1 MQEAFEKLTGMD
13 IFSLKS
19 YMMKTGFGDF
29 SGVWVMFN
37 EIFVNFPFFLLNLI
51 VGFFSLMIRI
61 LENVRLYDTYKQYV
75 FNGAQSIWLG
85 FTGATSG
92 VAQSSLVFL
101 ILLCLAF
108 YLFYQFLMS
117 KGNFSQ
123 RLLHV
128 LLVLFLGFGWF
139 GTVAGTSGG
148 LYLLNTVD
156 NVASTTIHH
165 ISNVSVSYGKNQSLK
180 IGSSVADSYIAETS
194 YKAYLFVNTGQ
205 ENGKYKDRQTGKE
218 EPFEDSKVLGSLDKS
233 GKFKAVSTADRNKY
247 LEIGNGSGDDNEH
260 NRWVSAIP
268 DYIPV
273 KFFYILFK
281 MVEAIVIAIPIVL
294 IQLLNVLAQALV
306 LIMILLFPI
315 ALLVSFIPKMQ
326 DILFGVFKVMFG
338 GLAFPAITSLLTLA
352 LLYLEKIIENLVSSG
367 FDKVIGDFSSL
378 STFSALFELI
388 VSVCAKGV
396 IYWLLWK
403 YKGELIELLLG
414 SRAKIT
420 FDEIDT
426 KVKETVINGQETLK
440 QLPTKATNA
449 FEMAQTSGN
458 FFLAGAGFGVGLFM
472 NAGKQMKT
480 LFSNPHPTSEKTE
493 SSTPSENDE
502 EETPATSSFEET
514 GVPDEVTTPFQ
525 EPDMPMET
533 FESAIQ
539 ETETGYQPFDTEPS
553 PPMDTKQSREQKEFE
568 ELRQNRLSWRQKHH
582 INKLEK
588 ELEPYKDDEALYQ
601 AQGSN
606 AFIRNYRKTLPKDD
620 KLKVNINRKH
630 QIIEELA
637 RLRGGKELS
646 LIHI

>member
-1 MQEAFEKLTGMD
+1 MQEAFEKLKGMD

-19 YMMKTGFGDF
+19 YTVQTGFLDI
-29 SGVWVMFN
+29 SGIWVMFN

-75 FNGAQSIWLG
+75 FNGAQSIWRG

-218 EPFEDSKVLGSLDKS
+218 ELFEDSKVLGSLDKS

-247 LEIGNGSGDDNEH
+247 LEIGNGAGDDNEH

-426 KVKETVINGQETLK
+426 KVKETVTNGQETMK

-458 FFLAGAGFGVGLFM
+458 FFLAGAGFGAGLFM

-539 ETETGYQPFDTEPS
+539 EEDTSVQPFDTEPS
-553 PPMDTKQSREQKEFE
+553 PLMDTKQSREQKEFE
-568 ELRQNRLSWRQKHH
+568 ERRQNRLSWRQKHH

-637 RLRGGKELS
+637 RLRGGKE
-646 LIHI
+646 

>member
-1 MQEAFEKLTGMD
+1 MQEAFEKLKGMD

-61 LENVRLYDTYKQYV
+61 LENIRLYDTYKQYV
-75 FNGAQSIWLG
+75 FNGAQSIWRG

-180 IGSSVADSYIAETS
+180 IGFSVADSYIAETS

-247 LEIGNGSGDDNEH
+247 LEIGNGAGDDNEH

-315 ALLVSFIPKMQ
+315 ALLISFIPKMQ

-378 STFSALFELI
+378 STFSALFKLI
-388 VSVCAKGV
+388 VSVCAKGT

-426 KVKETVINGQETLK
+426 KVKETVTNGQETVK
-440 QLPTKATNA
+440 QLPAKATNA

-458 FFLAGAGFGVGLFM
+458 FFLAGAGFGAGLFM

-502 EETPATSSFEET
+502 EETPDTSSFEET
-514 GVPDEVTTPFQ
+514 GAPDEVTTPFQ
-525 EPDMPMET
+525 EPDMPRET

-539 ETETGYQPFDTEPS
+539 EEDTSVQPFDTEPS
-553 PPMDTKQSREQKEFE
+553 PLMDTKQSREQMEFE
-568 ELRQNRLSWRQKHH
+568 ERRQNRLSWREKHH

-588 ELEPYKDDEALYQ
+588 ELELYKDDEALYQ

-606 AFIRNYRKTLPKDD
+606 AFIKNYRKTLPKDD
-620 KLKVNINRKH
+620 KLKTNINRKH

-637 RLRGGKELS
+637 RLRGGK
-646 LIHI
+646 

>member
-1 MQEAFEKLTGMD
+1 MQEAFEKLKGMD

-19 YMMKTGFGDF
+19 YTVQTGFLDI
-29 SGVWVMFN
+29 SGVWVMLN

-61 LENVRLYDTYKQYV
+61 LENIRLYDAYKQSV
-75 FNGAQSIWLG
+75 FSGAQSIWRG

-108 YLFYQFLMS
+108 YLFYQFLVS
-117 KGNFSQ
+117 NGNFS
-123 RLLHV
+123 RKLLHV

-139 GTVAGTSGG
+139 GTVSGTSGG

-156 NVASTTIHH
+156 NVASTAIHQ
-165 ISNVSVSYGKNQSLK
+165 ISNISVTYGKNQSLK
-180 IGSSVADSYIAETS
+180 VGTSIADSYIAETS

-218 EPFEDSKVLGSLDKS
+218 ELFDDSKVLGTSDKS
-233 GKFKAVSTADRNKY
+233 GKFKAVSTADRQDY
-247 LEIGNGSGDDNEH
+247 LKMGDGANNDKEK

-352 LLYLEKIIENLVSSG
+352 LLYLEKIIEALVSG
-367 FDKVIGDFSSL
+367 RFDKVIGDFSSL
-378 STFSALFELI
+378 STFSALFKLI
-388 VSVCAKGV
+388 VSVCIKGV
-396 IYWLLWK
+396 IYYLLWR

-414 SRAKIT
+414 SRARIA
-420 FDEIDT
+420 FNEIDN
-426 KVKETVINGQETLK
+426 KVKETVSNGQDQVK

-458 FFLAGAGFGVGLFM
+458 FFLAGAGLFM
-472 NAGKQMKT
+472 NAGKHLNN
-480 LFSNPHPTSEKTE
+480 LFSNSHSTSERTE
-493 SSTPSENDE
+493 DSTLPENDE
-502 EETPATSSFEET
+502 EEMPETVPFEE
-514 GVPDEVTTPFQ
+514 PDAPDKVETPFL
-525 EPDMPMET
+525 EVDMPT
-533 FESAIQ
+533 DSSESAIQ
-539 ETETGYQPFDTEPS
+539 EDETSVQPFNTEPS
-553 PPMDTKQSREQKEFE
+553 SLIDTKPNKEQEEFE
-568 ELRQNRLSWRQKHH
+568 EHRQNRLSWRQKHK

-606 AFIRNYRKTLPKDD
+606 AFIKNYCKTLPKDD
-620 KLKVNINRKH
+620 RLKVNINRKN

-637 RLRGGKELS
+637 RLRGGNK
-646 LIHI
+646 

>member
-1 MQEAFEKLTGMD
+1 MQEAFEKLKGMD

-75 FNGAQSIWLG
+75 FNGAQSIWRG
-85 FTGATSG
+85 FTGAPSG

-180 IGSSVADSYIAETS
+180 IGSSVADSYIAEIS

-218 EPFEDSKVLGSLDKS
+218 KPFEDSKVLGSLDKS

-247 LEIGNGSGDDNEH
+247 LEIGNGAGDDNEH
-260 NRWVSAIP
+260 NRWLSAIP

-294 IQLLNVLAQALV
+294 IQLLNVLAQAFV

-338 GLAFPAITSLLTLA
+338 GLSFPAITSLLTLA
-352 LLYLEKIIENLVSSG
+352 LLYLEKIIEGLVNSG

-378 STFSALFELI
+378 STFSALFKLI

-420 FDEIDT
+420 FDEVNT
-426 KVKETVINGQETLK
+426 KVKETVTNGQETVK
-440 QLPTKATNA
+440 QLPAKATNA

-458 FFLAGAGFGVGLFM
+458 FFLAGAGFGAGLFM

-525 EPDMPMET
+525 EPDMPRET

-539 ETETGYQPFDTEPS
+539 EEETSTQPFDTEPS
-553 PPMDTKQSREQKEFE
+553 PLMDTKQNREQEEFE
-568 ELRQNRLSWRQKHH
+568 ERRQNRLSWRQKHH

-637 RLRGGKELS
+637 RLRGGKE
-646 LIHI
+646 

>member
-1 MQEAFEKLTGMD
+1 MQEAFEKLKGMD

-19 YMMKTGFGDF
+19 YTVQTGFLDI
-29 SGVWVMFN
+29 SGIWVMFN

-75 FNGAQSIWLG
+75 FNGAQSIWRG

-108 YLFYQFLMS
+108 YLFYQFLIS

-233 GKFKAVSTADRNKY
+233 GKFKAVSTADRNDY
-247 LEIGNGSGDDNEH
+247 LKMGDGANDDKEK

-426 KVKETVINGQETLK
+426 KVKETVTNGQETMK

-458 FFLAGAGFGVGLFM
+458 FFLAGAGFGAGLFM

-539 ETETGYQPFDTEPS
+539 EEDTSVQPFDTEPS
-553 PPMDTKQSREQKEFE
+553 PLMDTKQSREQKEFE
-568 ELRQNRLSWRQKHH
+568 ERRQNRLSWRQKHH

-606 AFIRNYRKTLPKDD
+606 AFIRNYRKTSPKDD

-637 RLRGGKELS
+637 RLRGGKE
-646 LIHI
+646 

>member
-1 MQEAFEKLTGMD
+1 MQEAFEKLKGMD

-19 YMMKTGFGDF
+19 YMMKTGFADF

-75 FNGAQSIWLG
+75 FNGAQSIWRG

-247 LEIGNGSGDDNEH
+247 LEIGNGAGDDNEH

-315 ALLVSFIPKMQ
+315 ALLVSFIPRMQ

-420 FDEIDT
+420 FDEIDN
-426 KVKETVINGQETLK
+426 KVKETVSNGQDQMK

-458 FFLAGAGFGVGLFM
+458 FILAGAGFGTGLFM
-472 NAGKQMKT
+472 NAGKHMSN
-480 LFSNPHPTSEKTE
+480 LFSKSHPTSERTE
-493 SSTPSENDE
+493 DSVPPENDE
-502 EETPATSSFEET
+502 EETPTTSSFEET

-539 ETETGYQPFDTEPS
+539 EEDTSVQPFDTEPS
-553 PPMDTKQSREQKEFE
+553 PLMDTKQSREQKEFE
-568 ELRQNRLSWRQKHH
+568 ERRQNRLSWRQKHH

-620 KLKVNINRKH
+620 KLKVNINRKY

-637 RLRGGKELS
+637 RLRGGNEQ
-646 LIHI
+646 

>member
-1 MQEAFEKLTGMD
+1 MQEAFEKLKGMD

-19 YMMKTGFGDF
+19 YTVQTGFLDI
-29 SGVWVMFN
+29 SGIWVMFN

-75 FNGAQSIWLG
+75 FNGAQSIWRG
-85 FTGATSG
+85 FTGAPSG

-101 ILLCLAF
+101 LLLCLAF
-108 YLFYQFLMS
+108 YLFYQFLIS

-156 NVASTTIHH
+156 NVASTTIHR
-165 ISNVSVSYGKNQSLK
+165 ISNISVSYGKNQSLK
-180 IGSSVADSYIAETS
+180 IGSSIADSYIAETS

-205 ENGKYKDRQTGKE
+205 ENGKYKNRQTGKE
-218 EPFEDSKVLGSLDKS
+218 ELFDDSKVLGSLDKS
-233 GKFKAVSTADRNKY
+233 GKFKALSTADRNDY
-247 LEIGNGSGDDNEH
+247 LKMGDGANDDKEK

-352 LLYLEKIIENLVSSG
+352 LLYLEKIIEDLVNSG
-367 FDKVIGDFSSL
+367 FKEVIGDFSSL
-378 STFSALFELI
+378 STFSALFKLI

-426 KVKETVINGQETLK
+426 KVKETVTNGQETMK

-458 FFLAGAGFGVGLFM
+458 FFLAGAGFGAGLFM

-514 GVPDEVTTPFQ
+514 GAPDEVTTPFQ

-539 ETETGYQPFDTEPS
+539 EEDTSVQPFDTEPS
-553 PPMDTKQSREQKEFE
+553 PLIDTKQSREQEEFE
-568 ELRQNRLSWRQKHH
+568 ERRHNRLSWRQKHH

-620 KLKVNINRKH
+620 KLKVNINRKY

-637 RLRGGKELS
+637 RLRGGKE
-646 LIHI
+646 

>member
-1 MQEAFEKLTGMD
+1 MQEAFEKLKGMD

-19 YMMKTGFGDF
+19 YTVQTGFLDI
-29 SGVWVMFN
+29 SGIWVMFN

-75 FNGAQSIWLG
+75 FNGAQSIWRG

-108 YLFYQFLMS
+108 YLFYQFLIS

-233 GKFKAVSTADRNKY
+233 GKFKAVSTADRNDY
-247 LEIGNGSGDDNEH
+247 LKMGDGANDDKEK

-426 KVKETVINGQETLK
+426 KVKETVTNGQETMK

-458 FFLAGAGFGVGLFM
+458 FFLAGAGFGAGLFM

-525 EPDMPMET
+525 KSDMPMET

-539 ETETGYQPFDTEPS
+539 EEDTSVQPFDTEPS
-553 PPMDTKQSREQKEFE
+553 PLMDTKQSREQKEFE
-568 ELRQNRLSWRQKHH
+568 ERRQNRLSWRQKHH

-637 RLRGGKELS
+637 RLRGGKE
-646 LIHI
+646 

>member
-1 MQEAFEKLTGMD
+1 MQEAFEKLKGMD

-19 YMMKTGFGDF
+19 YMIKTGFGDF

-75 FNGAQSIWLG
+75 FSGAQSIWRG

-92 VAQSSLVFL
+92 VAHSPLVFL

-108 YLFYQFLMS
+108 YLFYQLLMS

-247 LEIGNGSGDDNEH
+247 LEIGNGASDDNEH

-352 LLYLEKIIENLVSSG
+352 LLYLEKISENLVSSG

-426 KVKETVINGQETLK
+426 KVKETVTNGQEPLK

-458 FFLAGAGFGVGLFM
+458 FFLAGAGLGAGLFM

-480 LFSNPHPTSEKTE
+480 LFSNPHPTSEGTE
-493 SSTPSENDE
+493 DSTPPENDE
-502 EETPATSSFEET
+502 EETPTTSSFEET
-514 GVPDEVTTPFQ
+514 GAPDEVTTPFQ
-525 EPDMPMET
+525 EPDMPMEI

-539 ETETGYQPFDTEPS
+539 EEDTSVQPFDTEPS
-553 PPMDTKQSREQKEFE
+553 PLMDTKQNREQKEFE
-568 ELRQNRLSWRQKHH
+568 ERRQNRLSWRQKHH

-606 AFIRNYRKTLPKDD
+606 AFIKNYRKTLPKDD
-620 KLKVNINRKH
+620 KLKANINRKH

-637 RLRGGKELS
+637 RLRGGKE
-646 LIHI
+646 

>member
-1 MQEAFEKLTGMD
+1 MD

-75 FNGAQSIWLG
+75 FNGAQSIWRG
-85 FTGATSG
+85 FTGAPSG

-218 EPFEDSKVLGSLDKS
+218 KPFEDSKVLGSLDKS

-247 LEIGNGSGDDNEH
+247 LEIGNGAGDDNEH
-260 NRWVSAIP
+260 NRWLSAIP

-294 IQLLNVLAQALV
+294 IQLLNVLAQAFV

-338 GLAFPAITSLLTLA
+338 GLSFPAITSLLTLA
-352 LLYLEKIIENLVSSG
+352 LLYLEKIIEGLVNSG

-378 STFSALFELI
+378 STFSALFKLI

-420 FDEIDT
+420 FDEVNT
-426 KVKETVINGQETLK
+426 KVKETVTNGQETVK
-440 QLPTKATNA
+440 QLPAKATNA

-458 FFLAGAGFGVGLFM
+458 FFLAGAGFGAGLFM

-514 GVPDEVTTPFQ
+514 GAPDEVTTPFQ
-525 EPDMPMET
+525 EPDMPRET

-539 ETETGYQPFDTEPS
+539 EEDTSVQPFDTEPS
-553 PPMDTKQSREQKEFE
+553 PLMDTKQSREQKEFE
-568 ELRQNRLSWRQKHH
+568 ERRQNRLSWRQKHH

-606 AFIRNYRKTLPKDD
+606 AFIKNYRKTLPKDD
-620 KLKVNINRKH
+620 KLKANINRKH

-637 RLRGGKELS
+637 RLRGGKE
-646 LIHI
+646 

>member
-1 MQEAFEKLTGMD
+1 MQEAFEKLKGMD

-19 YMMKTGFGDF
+19 YMMKTGFADF

-75 FNGAQSIWLG
+75 FNGAQSIWRG
-85 FTGATSG
+85 FTGAPSG

-108 YLFYQFLMS
+108 YLFYQFLIS

-165 ISNVSVSYGKNQSLK
+165 ISNVSVSYGENQSLK
-180 IGSSVADSYIAETS
+180 IGASIADSYIAETS

-205 ENGKYKDRQTGKE
+205 ENGKYKNRQTGKE
-218 EPFEDSKVLGSLDKS
+218 ELFDDSKVLGSLDKS
-233 GKFKAVSTADRNKY
+233 GKFKAISTADRNDY
-247 LEIGNGSGDDNEH
+247 LKMGDGANDDKEK

-352 LLYLEKIIENLVSSG
+352 LLYLEKIIEDLVSSR

-378 STFSALFELI
+378 STFSAIFELI

-426 KVKETVINGQETLK
+426 KVKETVTNGQETVK
-440 QLPTKATNA
+440 QLPAKATNA
-449 FEMAQTSGN
+449 FDMAQTSGN
-458 FFLAGAGFGVGLFM
+458 FFLAGAGFGAGLFM

-514 GVPDEVTTPFQ
+514 SAPDEVTTPFQ

-539 ETETGYQPFDTEPS
+539 EEETSTQPFDTEPS
-553 PPMDTKQSREQKEFE
+553 PLMDTKQNREQEEFE
-568 ELRQNRLSWRQKHH
+568 ERRQNRLSWRQKHH

-606 AFIRNYRKTLPKDD
+606 AFIKNYRKTLPKDD

-637 RLRGGKELS
+637 RLRGGKE
-646 LIHI
+646 

>member
-1 MQEAFEKLTGMD
+1 MQEAFEKLKGMD

-75 FNGAQSIWLG
+75 FNGAQSIWRG

-108 YLFYQFLMS
+108 YLFYQFLIS

-165 ISNVSVSYGKNQSLK
+165 ISNVSVSYGENQSLK
-180 IGSSVADSYIAETS
+180 IGASIADSYIAETS

-205 ENGKYKDRQTGKE
+205 ENGKYKNRQTGKE
-218 EPFEDSKVLGSLDKS
+218 ELFDDSKVLGSLDKS
-233 GKFKAVSTADRNKY
+233 GKFKAISTADRNDY
-247 LEIGNGSGDDNEH
+247 LKMGDGANDDKEK

-352 LLYLEKIIENLVSSG
+352 LLYLEKIIEDLVSSR

-378 STFSALFELI
+378 STFSAIFELI

-426 KVKETVINGQETLK
+426 KVKETVTNGQETVK
-440 QLPTKATNA
+440 QLPAKATNA

-458 FFLAGAGFGVGLFM
+458 FFLAGAGFGAGLFM

-514 GVPDEVTTPFQ
+514 SAPDEVTTPFQ

-539 ETETGYQPFDTEPS
+539 EEETSTQPFDTEPS
-553 PPMDTKQSREQKEFE
+553 PLMDTKQNREQEEFE
-568 ELRQNRLSWRQKHH
+568 ERRQNRLSWRQKHH

-637 RLRGGKELS
+637 RLRGGKE
-646 LIHI
+646 

>member
-1 MQEAFEKLTGMD
+1 MQEAFEKLKGMD

-19 YMMKTGFGDF
+19 YMMKTGFADF

-75 FNGAQSIWLG
+75 FNGAQSIWRG
-85 FTGATSG
+85 FTGAPSG

-108 YLFYQFLMS
+108 YLFYQFLIS

-165 ISNVSVSYGKNQSLK
+165 ISNVSVSYGENQSLK
-180 IGSSVADSYIAETS
+180 IGASIADSYIAETS

-205 ENGKYKDRQTGKE
+205 ENGKYKNRQTGKE
-218 EPFEDSKVLGSLDKS
+218 ELFEDSKVLGSLDKS
-233 GKFKAVSTADRNKY
+233 GKFKAISTADRNDY
-247 LEIGNGSGDDNEH
+247 LKMGDGANDDKEK

-352 LLYLEKIIENLVSSG
+352 LLYLEKIIEDLVSSR

-378 STFSALFELI
+378 STFSAIFELI

-426 KVKETVINGQETLK
+426 KVKETVTNGQETVK
-440 QLPTKATNA
+440 QLPAKATNA

-458 FFLAGAGFGVGLFM
+458 FFLAGAGFGAGLFM

-514 GVPDEVTTPFQ
+514 SAPDEVTTPFQ

-539 ETETGYQPFDTEPS
+539 EEETSTQPFDTEPS
-553 PPMDTKQSREQKEFE
+553 PLMDTKQNREQEEFE
-568 ELRQNRLSWRQKHH
+568 ERRQNRLSWRQKHH

-637 RLRGGKELS
+637 RLRGGKE
-646 LIHI
+646 

>member
-1 MQEAFEKLTGMD
+1 MQEAFEKLKGMD

-75 FNGAQSIWLG
+75 FNGAQSIWRG

-108 YLFYQFLMS
+108 YLFYQFLIS

-165 ISNVSVSYGKNQSLK
+165 ISNVSVSYGENQSLK
-180 IGSSVADSYIAETS
+180 IGASIADSYIAETS

-205 ENGKYKDRQTGKE
+205 ENGKYKNRQTGKE
-218 EPFEDSKVLGSLDKS
+218 ELFDDSKVLGSLDKS
-233 GKFKAVSTADRNKY
+233 GKFKAISTADRNDY
-247 LEIGNGSGDDNEH
+247 LKMGDGANDDKEK

-352 LLYLEKIIENLVSSG
+352 LLYLEKIIEDLVSSR

-378 STFSALFELI
+378 STFSAIFELI

-426 KVKETVINGQETLK
+426 KAKETVTNGQETVK
-440 QLPTKATNA
+440 QLPAKATNA

-458 FFLAGAGFGVGLFM
+458 FFLAGAGFGAGLFM

-514 GVPDEVTTPFQ
+514 SAPDEVTTPFQ

-539 ETETGYQPFDTEPS
+539 EEETSTQPFDTEPS
-553 PPMDTKQSREQKEFE
+553 PLMDTKQNREQEEFE
-568 ELRQNRLSWRQKHH
+568 ERRQNRLSWRQKHH

-637 RLRGGKELS
+637 RLRGGKE
-646 LIHI
+646 

>member
-1 MQEAFEKLTGMD
+1 MQEAFEKLKGMD

-19 YMMKTGFGDF
+19 YTVQTGFLDI
-29 SGVWVMFN
+29 SGIWVMFN

-75 FNGAQSIWLG
+75 FNGAQSIWRG

-108 YLFYQFLMS
+108 YLFYQFLIS

-139 GTVAGTSGG
+139 GTVAETSGG

-218 EPFEDSKVLGSLDKS
+218 APFDDSKVLGSLDKS
-233 GKFKAVSTADRNKY
+233 GKFKAVSTADRNDY
-247 LEIGNGSGDDNEH
+247 LKMGDGANDDKEK

-426 KVKETVINGQETLK
+426 KVKETVTNGQETMK

-458 FFLAGAGFGVGLFM
+458 FFLAGAGFGAGLFM

-539 ETETGYQPFDTEPS
+539 EEDTSVQPFDTEPS
-553 PPMDTKQSREQKEFE
+553 PLMDTKQSREQKEFE
-568 ELRQNRLSWRQKHH
+568 ERRQNRLSWRQKHH

-637 RLRGGKELS
+637 RLRGGKE
-646 LIHI
+646 

>member
-1 MQEAFEKLTGMD
+1 MQEAFEKLKGMD

-19 YMMKTGFGDF
+19 YIEPTNGLNIVSSMWAML
-29 SGVWVMFN
+29 S

-75 FNGAQSIWLG
+75 FNGAQSIWRG
-85 FTGATSG
+85 FTGAPSG

-108 YLFYQFLMS
+108 YLFYQFLIS

-205 ENGKYKDRQTGKE
+205 EDGKYKDRQTGKE
-218 EPFEDSKVLGSLDKS
+218 EPFDDSKVLGSLDKS
-233 GKFKAVSTADRNKY
+233 GKFKAVSNDTRKTY
-247 LEIGNGSGDDNEH
+247 LDDIGNDADSDKEH

-352 LLYLEKIIENLVSSG
+352 LLYLEKIIEDLVNSG
-367 FDKVIGDFSSL
+367 FKEVIGDFSSL
-378 STFSALFELI
+378 STFSALFKLI

-426 KVKETVINGQETLK
+426 KVKETVTNGQESMK
-440 QLPTKATNA
+440 QLPAKATNA

-458 FFLAGAGFGVGLFM
+458 FFLAGAGFGAGLFM

-514 GVPDEVTTPFQ
+514 SAPDEVTTPFQ

-539 ETETGYQPFDTEPS
+539 EIETGSQPFDTEPS
-553 PPMDTKQSREQKEFE
+553 PLMDTKQSREQEEFE
-568 ELRQNRLSWRQKHH
+568 ERRQNRLSWRQKHH

-637 RLRGGKELS
+637 RLRGGKE
-646 LIHI
+646 

>member
-1 MQEAFEKLTGMD
+1 MQEAFEKLKGMD

-19 YMMKTGFGDF
+19 YTVQTGFLDI
-29 SGVWVMFN
+29 SGIWVMFN

-75 FNGAQSIWLG
+75 FNGAQSIWRG

-108 YLFYQFLMS
+108 YLFYQFLIS

-233 GKFKAVSTADRNKY
+233 GKFKAVSTADRNDY
-247 LEIGNGSGDDNEH
+247 LKMGDGANDDKEK

-426 KVKETVINGQETLK
+426 KVKETVTNGQETMK

-458 FFLAGAGFGVGLFM
+458 FFLAGAGFGAGLFM

-539 ETETGYQPFDTEPS
+539 EEDTSVQPFDTEPS
-553 PPMDTKQSREQKEFE
+553 PLMDTKQSKAE
-568 ELRQNRLSWRQKHH
+568 
-582 INKLEK
+582 
-588 ELEPYKDDEALYQ
+588 
-601 AQGSN
+601 
-606 AFIRNYRKTLPKDD
+606 
-620 KLKVNINRKH
+620 NRK
-630 QIIEELA
+630 
-637 RLRGGKELS
+637 S
-646 LIHI
+646 LKSAVKIASLGDKNITSINLKRN

>member
-1 MQEAFEKLTGMD
+1 MQEAFEKLKGMD

-75 FNGAQSIWLG
+75 FSGAQSIWRG

-233 GKFKAVSTADRNKY
+233 GKFKAVSTADRNKF
-247 LEIGNGSGDDNEH
+247 LEIGNGAGDDNEH

-426 KVKETVINGQETLK
+426 KVKETVTNGQEPLK

-458 FFLAGAGFGVGLFM
+458 FFLAGAGLGAGLFM

-480 LFSNPHPTSEKTE
+480 LFSNPHPTSEGTE
-493 SSTPSENDE
+493 DSTPPENDE
-502 EETPATSSFEET
+502 EETPTTSSFEET
-514 GVPDEVTTPFQ
+514 GAPDEVTTPFQ
-525 EPDMPMET
+525 ESDMPMEI

-539 ETETGYQPFDTEPS
+539 EEDTSVQPFDTEPS
-553 PPMDTKQSREQKEFE
+553 PLMDTKQNREQKEFE
-568 ELRQNRLSWRQKHH
+568 ERRQNRLSWRQKHH

-606 AFIRNYRKTLPKDD
+606 AFIKNYRKTLPKDD
-620 KLKVNINRKH
+620 KLKANINRKH

-637 RLRGGKELS
+637 RLRGGKE
-646 LIHI
+646 

>member
-1 MQEAFEKLTGMD
+1 MQEAFEKLKGMD

-75 FNGAQSIWLG
+75 FNGAQSIWRG

-101 ILLCLAF
+101 LLLCLAF
-108 YLFYQFLMS
+108 YLFYQFLIS

-156 NVASTTIHH
+156 NIASTTIHH
-165 ISNVSVSYGKNQSLK
+165 ISNVSVSYGKNQVLK

-218 EPFEDSKVLGSLDKS
+218 APFDDSKVLGSLDKS

-247 LEIGNGSGDDNEH
+247 LEIGNGAGDDNEH

-352 LLYLEKIIENLVSSG
+352 LLYLEKIIEDLVSSR
-367 FDKVIGDFSSL
+367 FDTVIGDFSSL
-378 STFSALFELI
+378 STFSALFKLI
-388 VSVCAKGV
+388 VSVCAKGL

-426 KVKETVINGQETLK
+426 KVKETVTNGQETMK

-458 FFLAGAGFGVGLFM
+458 FFLAGAGFGAGLFM

-514 GVPDEVTTPFQ
+514 GVPNEVTTAFQ
-525 EPDMPMET
+525 EPDMLMET

-539 ETETGYQPFDTEPS
+539 EEDTSVQPFDTEPS
-553 PPMDTKQSREQKEFE
+553 PLMDTKQSREQKEFE
-568 ELRQNRLSWRQKHH
+568 ERRQNRLSWRQKRK

-637 RLRGGKELS
+637 RLRGGKE
-646 LIHI
+646 

>member
-1 MQEAFEKLTGMD
+1 MQEAFEKLKGMD

-19 YMMKTGFGDF
+19 YMMKTGFADF

-75 FNGAQSIWLG
+75 FNGAQSIWRG

-165 ISNVSVSYGKNQSLK
+165 ISNVSVSYGENQSLK
-180 IGSSVADSYIAETS
+180 IGASIADSYIAETS

-205 ENGKYKDRQTGKE
+205 ENGKYKNRQTGKE
-218 EPFEDSKVLGSLDKS
+218 ELFDDSKVLGSLDKS
-233 GKFKAVSTADRNKY
+233 GKFKAISTADRNDY
-247 LEIGNGSGDDNEH
+247 LKMGDGTNDDKEK

-352 LLYLEKIIENLVSSG
+352 LLYLEKIIEDLVSSR

-378 STFSALFELI
+378 STFSAIFELI

-426 KVKETVINGQETLK
+426 KAKETVTNGQETVK
-440 QLPTKATNA
+440 QLPAKATNA

-458 FFLAGAGFGVGLFM
+458 FFLAGAGFGAGLFM

-514 GVPDEVTTPFQ
+514 SAPDEVTTPFQ

-539 ETETGYQPFDTEPS
+539 EEETSTQPFDTEPS
-553 PPMDTKQSREQKEFE
+553 PLMDTKQNREQEEFE
-568 ELRQNRLSWRQKHH
+568 ERRQNRLSWRQKHH

-637 RLRGGKELS
+637 RLRGGKE
-646 LIHI
+646 

>member
-1 MQEAFEKLTGMD
+1 MQEAFEKLKGMD

-19 YMMKTGFGDF
+19 YMIKTGFGDF

-75 FNGAQSIWLG
+75 FSGAQSIWRG

-108 YLFYQFLMS
+108 YLFYQLLMS

-247 LEIGNGSGDDNEH
+247 LEIGNGASDDNEH

-306 LIMILLFPI
+306 LIMILLYPI

-352 LLYLEKIIENLVSSG
+352 LLYLEKISENLVSSG

-426 KVKETVINGQETLK
+426 KVKETVTNGQEPLK

-458 FFLAGAGFGVGLFM
+458 FFLAGAGLGAGLFM

-480 LFSNPHPTSEKTE
+480 LFSNPHPTSEGTE
-493 SSTPSENDE
+493 DSTPPENDE
-502 EETPATSSFEET
+502 EETPTTSSFEET
-514 GVPDEVTTPFQ
+514 GAPDEVTTPFQ
-525 EPDMPMET
+525 EPDMPMEI

-539 ETETGYQPFDTEPS
+539 EEDTSVQPFDTEPS
-553 PPMDTKQSREQKEFE
+553 PLMDTKQNREQKEFE
-568 ELRQNRLSWRQKHH
+568 ERRQNRLSWRQKHH

-606 AFIRNYRKTLPKDD
+606 AFIKNYRKTLPKDD
-620 KLKVNINRKH
+620 KLKANINRKH

-637 RLRGGKELS
+637 RLRGGKE
-646 LIHI
+646 

>member
-1 MQEAFEKLTGMD
+1 MQEAFEKLKGMD

-19 YMMKTGFGDF
+19 YTVQTGFLDI
-29 SGVWVMFN
+29 SGIWVMFN

-75 FNGAQSIWLG
+75 FNGAQSIWRG

-108 YLFYQFLMS
+108 YLFYQFLIS
-117 KGNFSQ
+117 KGNVSQ

-165 ISNVSVSYGKNQSLK
+165 LSNVSVSYGKNQSLK

-218 EPFEDSKVLGSLDKS
+218 EPFDDSKVLGSLDKS
-233 GKFKAVSTADRNKY
+233 GKFKAVSIADRNDY
-247 LEIGNGSGDDNEH
+247 LRMGDGANDDKEK

-352 LLYLEKIIENLVSSG
+352 LLYLEKIIEDLVSSR

-378 STFSALFELI
+378 STFSALFKLI

-426 KVKETVINGQETLK
+426 KVKETVTNGQETMK

-458 FFLAGAGFGVGLFM
+458 FFLAGAGFGAGLFM

-480 LFSNPHPTSEKTE
+480 LFSNPHPTSERTE
-493 SSTPSENDE
+493 NSMPSENDE
-502 EETPATSSFEET
+502 EGTPATSSFEE
-514 GVPDEVTTPFQ
+514 PIAPNEVTTSFQ

-539 ETETGYQPFDTEPS
+539 EEDTSVQPFDTEPS
-553 PPMDTKQSREQKEFE
+553 PLMDTKQSREQEEFE
-568 ELRQNRLSWRQKHH
+568 ERRQNRLSWRQKHH

-637 RLRGGKELS
+637 RLRGGKE
-646 LIHI
+646 

>member
-1 MQEAFEKLTGMD
+1 MQKAFEKLKGMD

-19 YMMKTGFGDF
+19 YIEPTNGLNIVSSMWAML
-29 SGVWVMFN
+29 S

-75 FNGAQSIWLG
+75 FNGAQSIWRG
-85 FTGATSG
+85 FIGAPSG

-108 YLFYQFLMS
+108 YLFYQFLIS

-218 EPFEDSKVLGSLDKS
+218 EPFDDSKVLGSLDKS
-233 GKFKAVSTADRNKY
+233 GKFKAVSNDTRKTY
-247 LEIGNGSGDDNEH
+247 LDDIGNDADSDKEH

-352 LLYLEKIIENLVSSG
+352 LLYLEKIIEGLVSSG

-378 STFSALFELI
+378 STFSALFKLI

-426 KVKETVINGQETLK
+426 KVKETVTNGQETMK

-458 FFLAGAGFGVGLFM
+458 FFLAGAGFGAGLFM

-480 LFSNPHPTSEKTE
+480 LFSNPHSTSEKIE
-493 SSTPSENDE
+493 SSTPPENDE
-502 EETPATSSFEET
+502 EETPTTSSFEDT
-514 GVPDEVTTPFQ
+514 GAPDEVTTPFQ

-539 ETETGYQPFDTEPS
+539 EEDTSVQPFDTEPS
-553 PPMDTKQSREQKEFE
+553 PLMDTKQNREQKEFE
-568 ELRQNRLSWRQKHH
+568 ERRQNRLSWRQKHH

-637 RLRGGKELS
+637 RLRGGKE
-646 LIHI
+646 

>member
-1 MQEAFEKLTGMD
+1 MQEAFEKLKGMD

-19 YMMKTGFGDF
+19 YMMKTGFADF

-75 FNGAQSIWLG
+75 FNGAQSIWQG
-85 FTGATSG
+85 FTGAASG
-92 VAQSSLVFL
+92 VAQTSLVFL

-108 YLFYQFLMS
+108 YLFYQFLIS
-117 KGNFSQ
+117 KGNFSKK
-123 RLLHV
+123 LLHV

-139 GTVAGTSGG
+139 GTVSGTSGG

-156 NVASTTIHH
+156 NVASTAIHQ
-165 ISNVSVSYGKNQSLK
+165 ISNISVVYGKNQSLK
-180 IGSSVADSYIAETS
+180 VGTSVADSYIAETS

-205 ENGKYKDRQTGKE
+205 ENGNYKDRQTGKE
-218 EPFEDSKVLGSLDKS
+218 EPFDDSKVLGMSDKS
-233 GKFKAVSTADRNKY
+233 GKFKAVSTAYRNKY
-247 LEIGNGSGDDNEH
+247 LEIGNGAGDDNEH

-338 GLAFPAITSLLTLA
+338 GLTFPAITSLLTLA
-352 LLYLEKIIENLVSSG
+352 LLYLEKIIEGLVNSG
-367 FDKVIGDFSSL
+367 FNNVIGDFSSL
-378 STFSALFELI
+378 STFSALFKLM
-388 VSVCAKGV
+388 VSVFAKAV

-403 YKGELIELLLG
+403 HKGELIELLLG
-414 SRAKIT
+414 SRAKIA

-426 KVKETVINGQETLK
+426 KVKETVSNGQETMK
-440 QLPTKATNA
+440 QLPAKATNA

-458 FFLAGAGFGVGLFM
+458 FFLAGAGLGAGLFM

-493 SSTPSENDE
+493 TSMPPENDE
-502 EETPATSSFEET
+502 EETPTTSSFEET
-514 GVPDEVTTPFQ
+514 GAPDEVTTPFQ
-525 EPDMPMET
+525 EPDMPMEI

-539 ETETGYQPFDTEPS
+539 EEDTSVQPFDTEPS
-553 PPMDTKQSREQKEFE
+553 PLMDTKQNREQKEFE
-568 ELRQNRLSWRQKHH
+568 ERRQNRFSWRQKHH

-637 RLRGGKELS
+637 RLRGGKE
-646 LIHI
+646 

>member
-1 MQEAFEKLTGMD
+1 MQEAFEKLKGMD

-75 FNGAQSIWLG
+75 FNGAQSIWRG

-156 NVASTTIHH
+156 NVASTTIRH
-165 ISNVSVSYGKNQSLK
+165 ISNVSVSYEKNQSLK

-247 LEIGNGSGDDNEH
+247 LEIGNGAGDDNEH

-352 LLYLEKIIENLVSSG
+352 LLYLEKIIENLVNSG

-426 KVKETVINGQETLK
+426 KVKETVTNGQETLK

-458 FFLAGAGFGVGLFM
+458 FFLAGAGLGAGLFM
-472 NAGKQMKT
+472 NAGKQIKT

-493 SSTPSENDE
+493 SSTPPENDE
-502 EETPATSSFEET
+502 EESSATSSFEET
-514 GVPDEVTTPFQ
+514 GAPDEVTTPFQ

-539 ETETGYQPFDTEPS
+539 EEDTSVQLFDTEPS
-553 PPMDTKQSREQKEFE
+553 PLMDTKQNREQEEFE
-568 ELRQNRLSWRQKHH
+568 ERRQNRLSWRQKHH

-588 ELEPYKDDEALYQ
+588 ELEAYKDDEALYQ

-637 RLRGGKELS
+637 RLRGGRE
-646 LIHI
+646 

>member
-1 MQEAFEKLTGMD
+1 MQEAFEKLKGID

-75 FNGAQSIWLG
+75 FNGAQSIWRG
-85 FTGATSG
+85 FTGAPSG

-108 YLFYQFLMS
+108 YLFYQFLIS
-117 KGNFSQ
+117 KGNFS
-123 RLLHV
+123 RKLLHV

-205 ENGKYKDRQTGKE
+205 ENGKYKGRQTGKE
-218 EPFEDSKVLGSLDKS
+218 EPFDDSKVLGSLDKS

-247 LEIGNGSGDDNEH
+247 LEIGNGAGDDNEH

-306 LIMILLFPI
+306 LIMILLFPV

-352 LLYLEKIIENLVSSG
+352 LLYLEKIIEDLVSSR

-378 STFSALFELI
+378 STFSALFKLI

-426 KVKETVINGQETLK
+426 KVKETVTNGPETMK

-458 FFLAGAGFGVGLFM
+458 FFLAGAGFGAGLFM

-480 LFSNPHPTSEKTE
+480 LFSNPHPTSERTE

-502 EETPATSSFEET
+502 EETPVTSSIEEPT
-514 GVPDEVTTPFQ
+514 TSDEVTTPFQ

-553 PPMDTKQSREQKEFE
+553 PLIDTKQSREQEEFE
-568 ELRQNRLSWRQKHH
+568 ERRQNRLSWRQKHH

-637 RLRGGKELS
+637 RLRGGRE
-646 LIHI
+646 

>member
-1 MQEAFEKLTGMD
+1 VQEAFEKLKGMD

-75 FNGAQSIWLG
+75 FNGAQSIWRG

-108 YLFYQFLMS
+108 YLFYQFLIS
-117 KGNFSQ
+117 KGNFS
-123 RLLHV
+123 RNLLHV

-218 EPFEDSKVLGSLDKS
+218 EPFDDSKVLGSLDKS

-247 LEIGNGSGDDNEH
+247 LEIGNGAGDDNEH

-426 KVKETVINGQETLK
+426 KVKETVTNGQETLK

-458 FFLAGAGFGVGLFM
+458 FFLAGAGLGAGLFM

-539 ETETGYQPFDTEPS
+539 EEDTSVQLFDTEPS
-553 PPMDTKQSREQKEFE
+553 PLMDTKQNREQEEFE
-568 ELRQNRLSWRQKHH
+568 ERRQNRLSWRQKHH

-637 RLRGGKELS
+637 RLRGGKE
-646 LIHI
+646 

>member
-1 MQEAFEKLTGMD
+1 MD

-19 YMMKTGFGDF
+19 YMIKTGFGDF

-75 FNGAQSIWLG
+75 FSGAQSIWRG

-108 YLFYQFLMS
+108 YLFYQLLMS

-247 LEIGNGSGDDNEH
+247 LEIGNGASDDNEH

-426 KVKETVINGQETLK
+426 KVKETVTNGQEPLK

-458 FFLAGAGFGVGLFM
+458 FFLAGAGLGAGLFM

-480 LFSNPHPTSEKTE
+480 LFSNPHPTSEGTE
-493 SSTPSENDE
+493 DSTPPENDE
-502 EETPATSSFEET
+502 EETPTTSSFEET
-514 GVPDEVTTPFQ
+514 GAPDEVTTPFQ
-525 EPDMPMET
+525 EPDMPMEI

-539 ETETGYQPFDTEPS
+539 EEDTSVQPFDTEPS
-553 PPMDTKQSREQKEFE
+553 PLMDTKQNREQKEFE
-568 ELRQNRLSWRQKHH
+568 ERRQNRLSWRQKHH

-606 AFIRNYRKTLPKDD
+606 AFIKNYRKTLPKDD
-620 KLKVNINRKH
+620 KLKANINRKH

-637 RLRGGKELS
+637 RLRGGKE
-646 LIHI
+646 

>member
-1 MQEAFEKLTGMD
+1 MQEAFEKLKGMD

-75 FNGAQSIWLG
+75 FNGAQSIWRG
-85 FTGATSG
+85 FTGAPSG

-180 IGSSVADSYIAETS
+180 IGSSVADSYIAEIS

-218 EPFEDSKVLGSLDKS
+218 KPFEDSKVLGSLDKS

-247 LEIGNGSGDDNEH
+247 LEIGNGAGDDNEH
-260 NRWVSAIP
+260 NRWLSAIP

-294 IQLLNVLAQALV
+294 IQLLNVLAQAFV

-338 GLAFPAITSLLTLA
+338 GLSFPAITSLLTLA
-352 LLYLEKIIENLVSSG
+352 LLYLEKIIEGLVNSG

-378 STFSALFELI
+378 STFSALFKLI

-420 FDEIDT
+420 FDEVNT
-426 KVKETVINGQETLK
+426 KVKETVTNGQETVK
-440 QLPTKATNA
+440 QLPAKATNA

-458 FFLAGAGFGVGLFM
+458 FFLAGAGFGAGLFM

-514 GVPDEVTTPFQ
+514 GAPDEVTTPFQ
-525 EPDMPMET
+525 EPDMPRET

-539 ETETGYQPFDTEPS
+539 EEDTSVQPFDTEPS
-553 PPMDTKQSREQKEFE
+553 PLMDTKQSKAE
-568 ELRQNRLSWRQKHH
+568 NRRSLKNAVKIASLGDKNITS
-582 INKLEK
+582 INLK
-588 ELEPYKDDEALYQ
+588 
-601 AQGSN
+601 
-606 AFIRNYRKTLPKDD
+606 RN
-620 KLKVNINRKH
+620 
-630 QIIEELA
+630 
-637 RLRGGKELS
+637 
-646 LIHI
+646 

>member
-1 MQEAFEKLTGMD
+1 MQEAFEKLKGMD

-19 YMMKTGFGDF
+19 YMIKTGFGDF

-75 FNGAQSIWLG
+75 FSGAQSIWRG

-108 YLFYQFLMS
+108 YLFYQLLMS

-247 LEIGNGSGDDNEH
+247 LEIGNGASDDNEH

-315 ALLVSFIPKMQ
+315 ALLVSSKMQ

-352 LLYLEKIIENLVSSG
+352 LLYLEKISENLVSSG

-426 KVKETVINGQETLK
+426 KVKETVTNGQEPLK

-458 FFLAGAGFGVGLFM
+458 FFLAGAGLGAGLFM

-480 LFSNPHPTSEKTE
+480 LFSNPHPTSEGTE
-493 SSTPSENDE
+493 DSTPPENDE
-502 EETPATSSFEET
+502 EETPTTSSFEET
-514 GVPDEVTTPFQ
+514 GAPDEVTTPFQ
-525 EPDMPMET
+525 EPDMPMEI

-539 ETETGYQPFDTEPS
+539 EEDTSVQPFDTEPS
-553 PPMDTKQSREQKEFE
+553 PLMDTKQNREQKEFE
-568 ELRQNRLSWRQKHH
+568 ERRQNRLSWRQKHH

-606 AFIRNYRKTLPKDD
+606 AFIKNYRKTLPKDD
-620 KLKVNINRKH
+620 KLKANINRKH

-637 RLRGGKELS
+637 RLRGGKE
-646 LIHI
+646 

>member
-1 MQEAFEKLTGMD
+1 MQEAFEKLKGMD

-75 FNGAQSIWLG
+75 FNGAQSIWRG

-108 YLFYQFLMS
+108 YLFYQFLIS
-117 KGNFSQ
+117 KGNFS
-123 RLLHV
+123 RNLLHV

-218 EPFEDSKVLGSLDKS
+218 EPFDDSKVLGSLDKS

-247 LEIGNGSGDDNEH
+247 LEIGNGAGDDNEH

-426 KVKETVINGQETLK
+426 KVKETVTNGQETLK

-458 FFLAGAGFGVGLFM
+458 FFLAGAGLGAGLFM

-539 ETETGYQPFDTEPS
+539 EEDTSVQLFDTEPS
-553 PPMDTKQSREQKEFE
+553 PLMDTKQNREQEEFE
-568 ELRQNRLSWRQKHH
+568 ERRQNRLSWRQKHH

-637 RLRGGKELS
+637 RLRGGKE
-646 LIHI
+646 

>member
-1 MQEAFEKLTGMD
+1 MQEAFEKLKGMD

-19 YMMKTGFGDF
+19 YMMKTGFADF

-75 FNGAQSIWLG
+75 FNGAQSIWRG

-247 LEIGNGSGDDNEH
+247 LEIGNGAGDDNEH

-338 GLAFPAITSLLTLA
+338 GLAFPAITSLLTLV
-352 LLYLEKIIENLVSSG
+352 LLYLEKIIEDLVSSR

-426 KVKETVINGQETLK
+426 KVKGTVTNGQETMK

-458 FFLAGAGFGVGLFM
+458 FFLAGAGFGAGLFM

-514 GVPDEVTTPFQ
+514 GVPDEVTTPFK

-553 PPMDTKQSREQKEFE
+553 PPMDTKQSKAE
-568 ELRQNRLSWRQKHH
+568 
-582 INKLEK
+582 
-588 ELEPYKDDEALYQ
+588 
-601 AQGSN
+601 
-606 AFIRNYRKTLPKDD
+606 
-620 KLKVNINRKH
+620 NRK
-630 QIIEELA
+630 
-637 RLRGGKELS
+637 S
-646 LIHI
+646 LKSSVKIASLGDKNITSINLKRN

>member
-1 MQEAFEKLTGMD
+1 MQEAFEKLKGMD

-75 FNGAQSIWLG
+75 FNGAQSIWRG

-101 ILLCLAF
+101 LLLCLAF
-108 YLFYQFLMS
+108 YLFYQFLIS

-156 NVASTTIHH
+156 NIASTTIHH
-165 ISNVSVSYGKNQSLK
+165 ISNVSVSYGKNQVLK

-218 EPFEDSKVLGSLDKS
+218 APFDDSKVLGSLDKS

-247 LEIGNGSGDDNEH
+247 LEIGNGAGDDNEH

-352 LLYLEKIIENLVSSG
+352 LLYLEKIIEDLVSSR
-367 FDKVIGDFSSL
+367 FDTVIGDFSSL
-378 STFSALFELI
+378 STFSALFKLI
-388 VSVCAKGV
+388 VSVCAKGL

-426 KVKETVINGQETLK
+426 KVKETVTNGQETMK

-458 FFLAGAGFGVGLFM
+458 FFLAGAGFGAGLFM

-514 GVPDEVTTPFQ
+514 GVPNEVTTAFQ

-539 ETETGYQPFDTEPS
+539 EEDTSVQPFDTEPS
-553 PPMDTKQSREQKEFE
+553 PLMDTKQSREQKEFE
-568 ELRQNRLSWRQKHH
+568 ERRQNRLSWRQKRK

-637 RLRGGKELS
+637 RLRGGKE
-646 LIHI
+646 

>member
-1 MQEAFEKLTGMD
+1 MQEAFEKLKGMD

-19 YMMKTGFGDF
+19 YTVQTGFLDI
-29 SGVWVMFN
+29 SGIWVMFN

-75 FNGAQSIWLG
+75 FNGAQSIWRG

-108 YLFYQFLMS
+108 YLFYQFLIS
-117 KGNFSQ
+117 KGNFS
-123 RLLHV
+123 RKLLHV

-165 ISNVSVSYGKNQSLK
+165 ISNVSVSYGENQSLK
-180 IGSSVADSYIAETS
+180 IGASIADSYIAETS
-194 YKAYLFVNTGQ
+194 YKAYLFINTGQ
-205 ENGKYKDRQTGKE
+205 ENGKYKNRQTGKE
-218 EPFEDSKVLGSLDKS
+218 ELFDDSKVLGSLDKS
-233 GKFKAVSTADRNKY
+233 GKFKAISTADRNDY
-247 LEIGNGSGDDNEH
+247 LKMGDGANDDKEK

-352 LLYLEKIIENLVSSG
+352 LLYLEKIIEDLVSSR

-378 STFSALFELI
+378 STFSALFKLI

-426 KVKETVINGQETLK
+426 KVKETVTNGQETVK
-440 QLPTKATNA
+440 QLPAKATNA

-458 FFLAGAGFGVGLFM
+458 FFLAGAGFGAGLFM

-539 ETETGYQPFDTEPS
+539 EEDTSVQPFDTEPS
-553 PPMDTKQSREQKEFE
+553 PLMDTKQSREQKEFE
-568 ELRQNRLSWRQKHH
+568 ERRQNRLSWRQKHH

-637 RLRGGKELS
+637 RLRGGKE
-646 LIHI
+646 

>member
-1 MQEAFEKLTGMD
+1 MQEAFEKLKGMD

-19 YMMKTGFGDF
+19 YMIKTGFGDF

-75 FNGAQSIWLG
+75 FSGAQSIWRG

-108 YLFYQFLMS
+108 YLFYQLLMS

-247 LEIGNGSGDDNEH
+247 LEIGNGASDDNEH

-352 LLYLEKIIENLVSSG
+352 LLYLEKISENLVSSG

-426 KVKETVINGQETLK
+426 KVKETVTNGQEPLK

-458 FFLAGAGFGVGLFM
+458 FFLAGAGLGAGLFM

-480 LFSNPHPTSEKTE
+480 LFSNPHPTSEETE
-493 SSTPSENDE
+493 DSTPPENDE
-502 EETPATSSFEET
+502 EETPTTSSFEET
-514 GVPDEVTTPFQ
+514 GAPDEVTTPFQ
-525 EPDMPMET
+525 EPDMPMEI

-539 ETETGYQPFDTEPS
+539 EEDTSVQPFDTEPS
-553 PPMDTKQSREQKEFE
+553 PLMDTKQNREQKEFE
-568 ELRQNRLSWRQKHH
+568 ERRQNRLSWRQKHH

-606 AFIRNYRKTLPKDD
+606 AFIKNYRKTLPKDD
-620 KLKVNINRKH
+620 KLKANINRKH

-637 RLRGGKELS
+637 RLRGGKE
-646 LIHI
+646 

>member
-1 MQEAFEKLTGMD
+1 
-13 IFSLKS
+13 
-19 YMMKTGFGDF
+19 
-29 SGVWVMFN
+29 
-37 EIFVNFPFFLLNLI
+37 
-51 VGFFSLMIRI
+51 
-61 LENVRLYDTYKQYV
+61 
-75 FNGAQSIWLG
+75 
-85 FTGATSG
+85 
-92 VAQSSLVFL
+92 
-101 ILLCLAF
+101 
-108 YLFYQFLMS
+108 
-117 KGNFSQ
+117 
-123 RLLHV
+123 
-128 LLVLFLGFGWF
+128 
-139 GTVAGTSGG
+139 
-148 LYLLNTVD
+148 
-156 NVASTTIHH
+156 
-165 ISNVSVSYGKNQSLK
+165 
-180 IGSSVADSYIAETS
+180 
-194 YKAYLFVNTGQ
+194 
-205 ENGKYKDRQTGKE
+205 
-218 EPFEDSKVLGSLDKS
+218 
-233 GKFKAVSTADRNKY
+233 
-247 LEIGNGSGDDNEH
+247 
-260 NRWVSAIP
+260 
-268 DYIPV
+268 
-273 KFFYILFK
+273 

-326 DILFGVFKVMFG
+326 DILFGVFKVMFR

-352 LLYLEKIIENLVSSG
+352 LLYLEKIIEGLVSSG

-378 STFSALFELI
+378 STFSALFKLI

-426 KVKETVINGQETLK
+426 KVKETVTNGQETVK
-440 QLPTKATNA
+440 QLPAKATNA

-458 FFLAGAGFGVGLFM
+458 FFLAGAGFGAGLFM

-539 ETETGYQPFDTEPS
+539 EEDTSVQPFDTEPS
-553 PPMDTKQSREQKEFE
+553 PLMDTKQSREQKEFE
-568 ELRQNRLSWRQKHH
+568 ERRQNRLSWRQKHH

-637 RLRGGKELS
+637 RLRGGKE
-646 LIHI
+646 

>member
-1 MQEAFEKLTGMD
+1 MQEAFEKLKGMD

-19 YMMKTGFGDF
+19 YMIKTGFGDF

-37 EIFVNFPFFLLNLI
+37 EIFVNFPFFFLNLI

-75 FNGAQSIWLG
+75 FSGAQSIWRG

-92 VAQSSLVFL
+92 VAHSSLVFL

-108 YLFYQFLMS
+108 YLFYQLLMS

-247 LEIGNGSGDDNEH
+247 LEIGNGASDDNEH

-352 LLYLEKIIENLVSSG
+352 LLYLEKISENLVSSG

-426 KVKETVINGQETLK
+426 KVKETVTNGQEPLK

-458 FFLAGAGFGVGLFM
+458 FFLAGAGLGAGLFM

-480 LFSNPHPTSEKTE
+480 LFSNPHPTSEGTE
-493 SSTPSENDE
+493 DSTPPENDE
-502 EETPATSSFEET
+502 EETPTTSSFEET
-514 GVPDEVTTPFQ
+514 GAPDEVTTPFQ
-525 EPDMPMET
+525 EPDMPMEI

-539 ETETGYQPFDTEPS
+539 EEDTSVQPFDTEPS
-553 PPMDTKQSREQKEFE
+553 PLMDTKQNREQKEFE
-568 ELRQNRLSWRQKHH
+568 ERRQNRLSWRQKHH

-606 AFIRNYRKTLPKDD
+606 AFIKNYRKTLPKDD
-620 KLKVNINRKH
+620 KLKANINRKH

-637 RLRGGKELS
+637 RLRGGKE
-646 LIHI
+646 

>member
-1 MQEAFEKLTGMD
+1 MQETFEKLKGMD

-75 FNGAQSIWLG
+75 FNGAQSIWRG

-108 YLFYQFLMS
+108 YLFYQFLIS

-156 NVASTTIHH
+156 NVASTTIHR

-180 IGSSVADSYIAETS
+180 IGSSIADSYIAETS

-218 EPFEDSKVLGSLDKS
+218 EPFDDSKVLGSLDKS

-247 LEIGNGSGDDNEH
+247 LEIGNGAADDNEH

-281 MVEAIVIAIPIVL
+281 IVEAIVIAIPIVL

-352 LLYLEKIIENLVSSG
+352 LLYLEKIIEGLVSSG

-378 STFSALFELI
+378 STFSALFKLI

-426 KVKETVINGQETLK
+426 KVKETVTNGQETMK

-458 FFLAGAGFGVGLFM
+458 FFLAGAGFGAGLFM

-480 LFSNPHPTSEKTE
+480 LFSNPHPTSE
-493 SSTPSENDE
+493 NDE

-514 GVPDEVTTPFQ
+514 GAPDEVTTPFQ
-525 EPDMPMET
+525 EPDIPRET

-539 ETETGYQPFDTEPS
+539 EEDTSVQPFDTEPS
-553 PPMDTKQSREQKEFE
+553 PLMDTKQSREQKEFE
-568 ELRQNRLSWRQKHH
+568 ERRQNRLSWRQKHH

-606 AFIRNYRKTLPKDD
+606 AFIKNHRKTLPKDD
-620 KLKVNINRKH
+620 KLKVNLNRKH
-630 QIIEELA
+630 QIIKELA
-637 RLRGGKELS
+637 RLRGGKE
-646 LIHI
+646 